1 MAECKNNTKQQQ
13 QQKKNKCDCLIEVV
27 EVVEVVREQVTKPRL
42 SLTGKLSTHKVAT
55 FILG

>member
-27 EVVEVVREQVTKPRL
+27 EVVEVVREQVTNPRL
-42 SLTGKLSTHKVAT
+42 SQAGKLSTHKVAT